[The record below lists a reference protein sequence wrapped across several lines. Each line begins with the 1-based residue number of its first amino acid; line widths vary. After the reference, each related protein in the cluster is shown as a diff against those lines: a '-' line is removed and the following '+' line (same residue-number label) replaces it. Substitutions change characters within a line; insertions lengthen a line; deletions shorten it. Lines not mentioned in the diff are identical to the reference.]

1 MNDNVVPKP
10 GADPEDGSPLQRFF
24 RSKLGRNF
32 TGTLFW
38 HGLARLVQI
47 VGIAHATKCLGP
59 DAIGTSGVVMT
70 VATCLQQLL
79 GLGFEIA
86 LVRHFARDRA
96 SSLELIPAVFTFRT
110 VTALIGGAIWLGAAM
125 VWNLPANERLVWLWG
140 APNFLFLLLDYN
152 WVFQAEERMPA
163 LTRIQLWITGISSLI
178 FLTLFRPG
186 QTPGSDLAVWGGVN
200 FVVGVIL
207 WRDIRKRFKVPLW
220 DLSKLGRAWVLV
232 TEGRPMWL
240 YNVTYWVHHTLQ
252 LPFVYYRLGATPSG
266 LYRSAA
272 QLVMPA
278 QAIIVFFLVAAYPR
292 MIEWRQKDPAAYVKR
307 IRMMAIGWFA
317 AGWVAYAVVWVLCG
331 PLYHVL
337 YGKAFE
343 KGADI
348 LPILL
353 LGKFVAAPN
362 GMFLWALFADHKDWA
377 GVKCVGPLLAVEL
390 VVNYYLIPHLSLP
403 SVAWLSVGGEA
414 VLIAITAT
422 AFHRATRGILRPT
435 NHTNAHE

>member
-1 MNDNVVPKP
+1 VNEHVAP
-10 GADPEDGSPLQRFF
+10 GTGSESESGSPIRRFF

-32 TGTLFW
+32 SGTLFW

-47 VGIAHATKCLGP
+47 VGIAHASKCLGP
-59 DAIGTSGVVMT
+59 DAVGTSGVVMT

-86 LVRHFARDRA
+86 LVRHFTRDRT
-96 SSLELIPAVFTFRT
+96 SSLELLPAVFTFRT
-110 VTALIGGAIWLGAAM
+110 VTALIGGAIWFIVAWFWKMPQADR
-125 VWNLPANERLVWLWG
+125 WVWLWG
-140 APNFLFLLLDYN
+140 APNFIFLLLDYN

-178 FLTLFRPG
+178 YLVVFRPG
-186 QTPGSDLAVWGGVN
+186 QTPGSDLAVWGIVN

-220 DLSKLGRAWVLV
+220 DLSKLGRAWLLV
-232 TEGRPMWL
+232 TEGRPVWL

-252 LPFVYYRLGATPSG
+252 LPLVYFLLGPLPSG

-278 QAIIVFFLVAAYPR
+278 QAVIVFFLVTAYPR
-292 MIEWRQKDPAAYVKR
+292 MIEWRQKDPRAYVKR
-307 IRMMAIGWFA
+307 IRMMAFGWFA

-331 PLYHVL
+331 PLYHYL

-343 KGADI
+343 KGAEI

-377 GVKCVGPLLAVEL
+377 GVKSVGPLLAVEI
-390 VVNYYLIPHLSLP
+390 VVNYLAIPHLSLP
-403 SVAWLSVGGEA
+403 SVAWLSIAGEA
-414 VLIAITAT
+414 VLIVLTAT
-422 AFHRATRGILRPT
+422 AFHRATRGLLA
-435 NHTNAHE
+435 NKAG